1 MLANDI
7 SKNKI
12 EERGATTLKYRI
24 SKIENLRE
32 DIKYNEKTQCF
43 DGVIKLYSGNPDKK
57 ENLLDDNLPVQI
69 KTTTTSKQNK
79 EKVSVQTEDMVIFQ
93 RMGGVIYFQIYANGN
108 SEDVFYKVFLPIE
121 LNRYLNNKVTANQKS
136 FTFKFKYL
144 SESKFYDLWRICKDF
159 SDNKKR
165 QMSFKDSLIDTEKLA
180 LNNKEFKIYS
190 SFDNNT
196 KVEDLI
202 GDEFPTYTM
211 CKIADTDVP
220 IPVNLG
226 VLSQIKINPIYD
238 VKINDKIY
246 YNSIEHIVSETEDT
260 FIIGK
265 SFHYNRK
272 TNKIKIKLH
281 GTLDERIK
289 SLEFILDLIKYNGEC
304 NFINYNELPDTEV
317 IKEYERLYLAYK
329 EIRKILNDLNINKDL
344 EFDILDE
351 KSFRDLYYLRT
362 YFIKNKRINFKSETT
377 FLLDMKLA
385 NISILLFIEKHNDG
399 FTLKNMYDYDDA
411 FKYSFSYGENG
422 ESSLKHRN
430 KFLILKES
438 NLLCDNFNSIN
449 IIQSFDEME
458 YNENSSIVANT
469 MLLEMIKAY
478 DTSKNIKYIECAQI
492 CFEKLIN
499 HDDNIIFKINQ
510 WQIFKR
516 LNILN
521 NKNFIEIKEEINK
534 NTDNSILWALYLLL
548 DDEKNSKICYN
559 KLSDEEKEFFSKT
572 PISIYYINKN
582 I

>member
-281 GTLDERIK
+281 GTLDER
-289 SLEFILDLIKYNGEC
+289 
-304 NFINYNELPDTEV
+304 
-317 IKEYERLYLAYK
+317 LYLAYK

-422 ESSLKHRN
+422 ESGLKHRN

-492 CFEKLIN
+492 MMIILYLKLIN
-499 HDDNIIFKINQ
+499 GRFLKG
-510 WQIFKR
+510 
-516 LNILN
+516 
-521 NKNFIEIKEEINK
+521 
-534 NTDNSILWALYLLL
+534 
-548 DDEKNSKICYN
+548 
-559 KLSDEEKEFFSKT
+559 
-572 PISIYYINKN
+572 
-582 I
+582 